1 MSEFDICL
9 SFNWKRNKMLKT
21 AKISDKFETSGEN
34 ALDYEKSQGTAFG
47 SGEVF
52 RAVFENATDGILLA
66 YANSRKLLLGNAEI
80 CRTLGYTLEEIKTL
94 SLTDIHPEVDLSCTG
109 EYFNPR
115 EKKDREN
122 FPVKHKDGSI
132 LYADITFACLEIN
145 GKSYWAEFLKNI
157 THEIKSEEKSN
168 GNGERLCKFFDDLPA
183 LVCEFIPDSTLTF
196 VNKAF
201 SEYFKAS
208 SEELTGQSFLNFI
221 PQNER
226 DVLKKQYTSLTPQKP
241 ISVGT
246 NKAMLNGKTRWLEW
260 RKRAIFDQQGQV
272 LKYQV
277 VGVDITERKL
287 AEEKIHFFATTDS
300 LTGIFNRRE
309 FTRLLENEMERAQ
322 RYGTPL
328 SLVMY
333 DLDSF
338 KWVNDTFGHDAG
350 DDVLRSVTDLVMEN
364 IRSVD
369 LAGRWGGDEFLVLM
383 PQSDLSAA
391 MSVAEKLRQTI
402 AGHSFVKIDGIT
414 ASFGVTMF
422 VPQDD
427 SNSLLKRVDD
437 ALYQAKKNGRNRI
450 EMLIE

>member
-1 MSEFDICL
+1 
-9 SFNWKRNKMLKT
+9 MLKT
-21 AKISDKFETSGEN
+21 TKIPDKFETLSEN
-34 ALDYEKSQGTAFG
+34 ALDYETPQEGPFKTGG
-47 SGEVF
+47 IF
-52 RAVFENATDGILLA
+52 RAVFENANDGILLA
-66 YANSRKLLLGNAEI
+66 EAKSLKLLLANAEI
-80 CRTLGYTLEEIKTL
+80 CRTLGYTPEEIKTL
-94 SLTDIHPEVDLSCTG
+94 TLRDIHPAIDLSCVSADV
-109 EYFNPR
+109 NLH

-132 LYADITFACLEIN
+132 LYADITFACLEID

-157 THEIKSEEKSN
+157 SHGIKAEDESN

-183 LVCEFIPDSTLTF
+183 LVCEFIPDGTLSF
-196 VNKAF
+196 VNRAF
-201 SEYFKAS
+201 SEYFKS
-208 SEELTGQSFLNFI
+208 TSEELVGQSFLNFI
-221 PQNER
+221 PQKER
-226 DVLKKQYTSLTPQKP
+226 DDLKSQYMSLTPQKP
-241 ISVGT
+241 ISIGT

-260 RKRAIFDQQGQV
+260 RKRAIFDEHGQI

-328 SLVMY
+328 SLIMY

-338 KWVNDTFGHDAG
+338 KWVNDTFGHDVG
-350 DDVLRSVTDLVMEN
+350 DNVLRSVTDLVREN

-369 LAGRWGGDEFLVLM
+369 LAGRWGGDEFMVLM
-383 PQSDLSAA
+383 PQSDLNAA
-391 MSVAEKLRQTI
+391 MSVAEKLRQAI
-402 AGHSFVKIDGIT
+402 AGHSFEKIDGIT

-437 ALYQAKKNGRNRI
+437 SLYQAKKNGRNRI
-450 EMLIE
+450 EILIE

>member
-1 MSEFDICL
+1 
-9 SFNWKRNKMLKT
+9 MLKT
-21 AKISDKFETSGEN
+21 TKISDKFETLSEN
-34 ALDYEKSQGTAFG
+34 ALGYETPQEGSFK
-47 SGEVF
+47 SGEIF
-52 RAVFENATDGILLA
+52 RAVFENANDGILLA
-66 YANSRKLLLGNAEI
+66 DANSRKLLLGNAEI
-80 CRTLGYTLEEIKTL
+80 CRTLGYSPEEIKKL
-94 SLTDIHPEVDLSCTG
+94 RVTDIHPAMDLSSTS
-109 EYFNPR
+109 EYFNLR
-115 EKKDREN
+115 EKNDRDN

-132 LYADITFACLEIN
+132 LYADITFVCLEID

-157 THEIKSEEKSN
+157 SHGIKPEDKSN
-168 GNGERLCKFFDDLPA
+168 GNGDRLCKFFDDLPA

-196 VNKAF
+196 VNRAF
-201 SEYFKAS
+201 SEYFKAT
-208 SEELTGQSFLNFI
+208 SEKLVGQSFLNFI
-221 PQNER
+221 PQKER
-226 DVLKKQYTSLTPQKP
+226 DVLKRQYMSLTPQKP

-260 RKRAIFDQQGQV
+260 RKRAIFDEQGQV

-309 FTRLLENEMERAQ
+309 FTRILENEMERAQ

-328 SLVMY
+328 SLIMY

-338 KWVNDTFGHDAG
+338 KWVNDTFGHDVG
-350 DDVLRSVTDLVMEN
+350 DNVLRSVTDLVREN

-369 LAGRWGGDEFLVLM
+369 QAGRWGGDEFLLIM

-391 MSVAEKLRQTI
+391 MSVAEKLRQAI
-402 AGHSFVKIDGIT
+402 AGHSFDKIDGIT

-422 VPQDD
+422 VSQDD

-437 ALYQAKKNGRNRI
+437 SLYQAKKNGRNRV
-450 EMLIE
+450 EVLIE